1 MTVDIY
7 LFGSIPGSI
16 TASSLT
22 VPVISALRFHFD
34 PQPSL
39 PALSCQSYW
48 RWPLWGSL
56 RFAIC
61 VTFLLAEEGSAE
73 NCQRRKRMKKISVR
87 AANGKYDVLCGR
99 GVLREL
105 PRVASRTRP
114 DGAVFVISSPRVW
127 RHWGARM
134 EHLLADSRRATILID
149 DGETA
154 KNLSTVERACRDLVR
169 AGADRRALIVAVGGG
184 VVGDVAGFIAASY
197 ARGIAL
203 IHVPT
208 TVVAQVDSAIGGK
221 TGVNLPEGKNL
232 VGAFYPPKGV
242 VADPGTLS
250 SLPPREF
257 RSGIYEIIKY
267 GVIGDAKLFQFLE
280 LKLEKVLRR
289 ERAALTFVIER
300 SVAQK
305 ARVVSEDEHE
315 SGLREIL
322 NFGHTF
328 AHALE
333 SVTRYQTYLHG
344 EAVGWGMIAAARLAV
359 EKELFSPRDEE
370 RVARVIARVGPLPEW
385 PSISPEA
392 LIAAMQADKKTRGRR
407 LRFVLPERIG
417 RVRCGVEAEKEMLV
431 RVLRECAIA
440 ADQPAT
446 RKSRRK

>member
-1 MTVDIY
+1 V
-7 LFGSIPGSI
+7 L
-16 TASSLT
+16 
-22 VPVISALRFHFD
+22 HF
-34 PQPSL
+34 S
-39 PALSCQSYW
+39 
-48 RWPLWGSL
+48 
-56 RFAIC
+56 
-61 VTFLLAEEGSAE
+61 LAEARAIEIH
-73 NCQRRKRMKKISVR
+73 QRRKHMKKFSVR

-105 PRVASRTRP
+105 PRVLSRVRP
-114 DGAVFVISSPRVW
+114 EGAVFAISSPRVW
-127 RHWGARM
+127 RHWGARV
-134 EHLLADSRRATILID
+134 ERLLGGVRRATILID

-169 AGADRRALIVAVGGG
+169 AGADRRALLVAVGGG
-184 VVGDVAGFIAASY
+184 VVGDVAGFVAASY

-203 IHVPT
+203 VHVPT

-242 VADPGTLS
+242 VADPGLLS
-250 SLPPREF
+250 SLPPRDF

-280 LKLEKVLRR
+280 GKLEKVLRR
-289 ERAALTFVIER
+289 ERAALAFVIER
-300 SVAQK
+300 SIAQK
-305 ARVVSEDEHE
+305 ARVVSKDERE

-333 SVTRYQTYLHG
+333 SVTGYRTYLHG

-359 EKELFSPRDEE
+359 EKGMLLPRDEE
-370 RVARVIARVGPLPEW
+370 RVAKVIARVGPLPAW
-385 PSISPEA
+385 SPIPA
-392 LIAAMQADKKTRGRR
+392 AQLIAAMQADKKTRDGH
-407 LRFVLPERIG
+407 LRFVLPECIG
-417 RVRCGVEAEKEMLV
+417 RVRCGVEAEEEMLV

-440 ADQPAT
+440 SVQPEA

>member
-1 MTVDIY
+1 
-7 LFGSIPGSI
+7 
-16 TASSLT
+16 
-22 VPVISALRFHFD
+22 
-34 PQPSL
+34 
-39 PALSCQSYW
+39 
-48 RWPLWGSL
+48 
-56 RFAIC
+56 
-61 VTFLLAEEGSAE
+61 
-73 NCQRRKRMKKISVR
+73 MKKISVR

-105 PRVASRTRP
+105 PRVVSRARQ

-127 RHWGARM
+127 RHWGARI
-134 EHLLADSRRATILID
+134 EHLLADVRRATILID

-169 AGADRRALIVAVGGG
+169 AGADRRALLVAVGGG
-184 VVGDVAGFIAASY
+184 VVGDVAGFVAASY
-197 ARGIAL
+197 ARGVAVV
-203 IHVPT
+203 HVPT

-267 GVIGDAKLFQFLE
+267 GVIGDARLFQFLE
-280 LKLEKVLRR
+280 QKLEKVLRR
-289 ERAALTFVIER
+289 ERSALTFAIER
-300 SVAQK
+300 SIAQK

-359 EKELFSPRDEE
+359 EKEMLSPREEE
-370 RVARVIARVGPLPEW
+370 RVAKVVARVGPLPAW
-385 PSISPEA
+385 PSIPAEKI
-392 LIAAMQADKKTRGRR
+392 IAAMQADKKTRGGR

-417 RVRCGVEAEKEMLV
+417 RVRCGVEAEEEMLV

-440 ADQPAT
+440 ADQPET

>member
-1 MTVDIY
+1 
-7 LFGSIPGSI
+7 
-16 TASSLT
+16 
-22 VPVISALRFHFD
+22 
-34 PQPSL
+34 
-39 PALSCQSYW
+39 
-48 RWPLWGSL
+48 
-56 RFAIC
+56 
-61 VTFLLAEEGSAE
+61 
-73 NCQRRKRMKKISVR
+73 MKKISVR

-105 PRVASRTRP
+105 PRVASRVRQ

-127 RHWGARM
+127 RHWRARVERLLGGART
-134 EHLLADSRRATILID
+134 ATILID
-149 DGETA
+149 DAETA

-184 VVGDVAGFIAASY
+184 VVGDVAGFVAASY

-208 TVVAQVDSAIGGK
+208 TVVAQVDSALGGK

-242 VADPGTLS
+242 VADPGFLS

-280 LKLEKVLRR
+280 EKLEKVLRR
-289 ERAALTFVIER
+289 ERPALAFVIER
-300 SVAQK
+300 SIAQK

-333 SVTRYQTYLHG
+333 SVTRYRTYLHG
-344 EAVGWGMIAAARLAV
+344 EAVGWGMIAASRLAV
-359 EKELFSPRDEE
+359 EKGMFSPQDEE
-370 RVARVIARVGPLPEW
+370 RIAKVIARVGPLPAW
-385 PSISPEA
+385 PSIPA
-392 LIAAMQADKKTRGRR
+392 AQLIAAMQADKKTRAGR
-407 LRFVLPERIG
+407 LRFVLPDRIG
-417 RVRCGVEAEKEMLV
+417 AVRCGVEAEEEMLV

-440 ADQPAT
+440 AAPPET

>member
-1 MTVDIY
+1 
-7 LFGSIPGSI
+7 
-16 TASSLT
+16 
-22 VPVISALRFHFD
+22 
-34 PQPSL
+34 
-39 PALSCQSYW
+39 
-48 RWPLWGSL
+48 
-56 RFAIC
+56 
-61 VTFLLAEEGSAE
+61 
-73 NCQRRKRMKKISVR
+73 MKKISVR

-105 PRVASRTRP
+105 PRMASRIRP
-114 DGAVFVISSPRVW
+114 DGALFVISSPRVW
-127 RHWGARM
+127 RHWGARVEGM
-134 EHLLADSRRATILID
+134 LARSRRATILID
-149 DGETA
+149 DAETA

-184 VVGDVAGFIAASY
+184 VVGDVAGFVAASY

-232 VGAFYPPKGV
+232 VGAFYPAKGV
-242 VADPGTLS
+242 VADPGFLS
-250 SLPPREF
+250 SLPPRDF
-257 RSGIYEIIKY
+257 RSGVYEIIKY

-280 LKLEKVLRR
+280 SKMEKILRR
-289 ERAALTFVIER
+289 ERSALAFVIER
-300 SVAQK
+300 SIAQK

-333 SVTRYQTYLHG
+333 SVTRYSKYLHG
-344 EAVGWGMIAAARLAV
+344 EAVGWGMTAAARLAV
-359 EKELFSPRDEE
+359 EKGMLSPREEE
-370 RVARVIARVGPLPEW
+370 RIAKVIARVGPLPAW
-385 PSISPEA
+385 PSIPA
-392 LIAAMQADKKTRGRR
+392 AQMIAAMQADKKTRAGR

-417 RVRCGVEAEKEMLV
+417 AVRCGVEAEKEMLV
-431 RVLRECAIA
+431 RMLRECAIA
-440 ADQPAT
+440 APPSET